1 MSPIGPIGRYFGLGL
16 GLGFGSGVA
25 VLGGLDVNFAFE
37 VSIFDASF

>member
-1 MSPIGPIGRYFGLGL
+1 MSLIGPMGGYFGL

-37 VSIFDASF
+37 VSIFEASF